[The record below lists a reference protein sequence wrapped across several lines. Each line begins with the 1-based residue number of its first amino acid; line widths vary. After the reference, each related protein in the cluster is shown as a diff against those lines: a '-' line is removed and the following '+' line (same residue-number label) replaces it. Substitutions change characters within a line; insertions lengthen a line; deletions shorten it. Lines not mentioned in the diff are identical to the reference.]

1 MASLTCKGAEGSASR
16 NLARGRSRQKAE
28 LPYVLTSSLTG
39 GRTRCRAHSERRSRG
54 AGTLESHIYT
64 KNETKVWVWVTA
76 YTVYGPGVSKIQGAW
91 CVGPDQNDHH
101 GLHASI
107 REVRFEITKN
117 HACAH
122 PVLLDK
128 TEFGPTDQATSS
140 TQQYIIRE
148 EGGRFVILG
157 GRDRY

>member
-1 MASLTCKGAEGSASR
+1 MAALVVALIASAVP
-16 NLARGRSRQKAE
+16 A
-28 LPYVLTSSLTG
+28 T
-39 GRTRCRAHSERRSRG
+39 
-54 AGTLESHIYT
+54 AGYTESHIYT

-91 CVGPDQNDHH
+91 CVGPDQYDQH

-128 TEFGPTDQATSS
+128 TEFGPTDQAASS
-140 TQQYIIRE
+140 TQRYTIRE